1 MRTIRLLPA
10 GERFNAGR
18 GARVFFQLLGAGAA
32 LVPAVLG
39 AAASPSGA
47 PGTPALDVRFTDTV
61 PALGGRNLVPNGS
74 FEAGSAG
81 WSSLGA
87 EGAGYGNG
95 WAPLFGNW
103 GNLAALHGA
112 VVRGG
117 AADGGSFLRIRVG
130 GDDTPVFNY
139 DYFVPVNHRELR
151 PLAASRGWIAVTP
164 GRPYTVSV
172 SMRASRDGLPGTFG
186 VHVEDAGTA
195 WSGSVEESL
204 EPVTLGTR
212 WVRYSRTFTP
222 KYDALFVVA
231 GPDLAREEKAA
242 VDVDAVQLEEGAA
255 ATAFAP
261 RSSLEVGVEPVEPE
275 GVFTVGEPAALK
287 VTASNASARPVSA
300 RVRFAVTDF
309 DDQAVDLPDAV
320 LEVRAGQALEQ
331 RVALPAGWR
340 GFYRVRATFGPAG
353 AQESRL
359 IRIAFVPPRT
369 GEETVIGVNHA
380 YPTRF
385 LVETARKAG
394 VSWYRDWTLKW
405 QHIEPERGKYRWDV
419 SDPEIHRV
427 VDQGVHL
434 MAMIPF
440 PSAEWNSTAPSLA
453 TLRSLIPD
461 YRAGGLGD
469 SGELIPRARW
479 AWLPRDPAELGGFA
493 RAVATRYRDQVKVW
507 EFLNE
512 PLFTDYA
519 LPDASHFEIVPGP
532 DAPPPEKIAEL
543 KAGLLKG
550 YAIADYL
557 ALLKTV
563 APYIRAANPDA
574 RIMGGPGFP
583 GDGAYTLQMVEAGI
597 LELVDILGIH
607 DYPMGSEPEK
617 LVARMDKL
625 QAAMRA
631 HGGPKPVWLTE
642 FSYFGT
648 DDLPRSPFVPTP
660 GEFSEHQ
667 LLSEREVADFIVR
680 FCTIFLGRGGEKI
693 FLHSGSTG
701 SVNNPGTESC
711 LFADGGVR
719 KVFPALAVFT
729 GMMGPSPRSVGD
741 RPQGSGFAFAFEGE
755 GRSTVVL
762 WDPAGGSQA
771 ALPAGAACSDIM
783 GRALTGPS
791 IRLTG
796 SPVYL
801 VGAAGR
807 AQAILAACAAAEPH
821 T

>member
-1 MRTIRLLPA
+1 MKSIRPLQV
-10 GERFNAGR
+10 GERFDIGGSVDR
-18 GARVFFQLLGAGAA
+18 WVRRLGASGA
-32 LVPAVLG
+32 LVAAAVLG
-39 AAASPSGA
+39 ASAPPSG
-47 PGTPALDVRFTDTV
+47 GTGPPDVRFTDTV

-87 EGAGYGNG
+87 AGAGYGNG

-103 GNLAALHGA
+103 GNLSALHGT
-112 VVRGG
+112 VERGG
-117 AADGGSFLRIRVG
+117 AAEGDCYLRIRVG
-130 GDDTPVFNY
+130 GVDTPVFNY

-172 SMRASRDGLPGTFG
+172 SMRASREGLLGAFG

-195 WSGSVEESL
+195 WSGSVDEDL
-204 EPVTLGTR
+204 EAVTLGTR
-212 WVRYSRTFTP
+212 WVRYTRTFTP
-222 KYDALFVVA
+222 KYGALFVLA
-231 GPDLAREEKAA
+231 GPALAHEEKSA
-242 VDVDAVQLEEGAA
+242 VDVDAVQLEEGTA
-255 ATAFAP
+255 ATAYGP
-261 RSSLEVGVEPVEPE
+261 RSGLEVGIEPTEPE

-287 VTASNASARPVSA
+287 ITASNASAGAVSA

-309 DDQAVDLPDAV
+309 DDRAVDLADAV
-320 LEVRAGQALEQ
+320 LEVPAGAAAEQ
-331 RVALPAGWR
+331 RVALPADWR
-340 GFYRVRATFGPAG
+340 GFYRVRASFGPAG
-353 AQESRL
+353 AEESRL
-359 IRIAFVPPRT
+359 IRVAFVPRRS

-405 QHIEPERGKYRWDV
+405 QHVEPERGKYHWDV

-427 VDQGVHL
+427 VDQGAHL

-440 PSAEWNSTAPSLA
+440 PSAEWNSTGPSLA
-453 TLRSLIPD
+453 TLRSLIAD
-461 YRAGGLGD
+461 YRNGGLGD

-519 LPDASHFEIVPGP
+519 LPDASHFEIAPGP
-532 DAPPPEKIAEL
+532 GAPPAEQIAEL
-543 KAGLLKG
+543 RAGLLKG
-550 YAIADYL
+550 YTIADYL

-583 GDGAYTLQMVEAGI
+583 GDGAYTLQMVNAGI
-597 LELVDILGIH
+597 LGLVDILGIH
-607 DYPMGSEPEK
+607 DYPFTSEPEK
-617 LVARMDKL
+617 LLGRMDKL

-648 DDLPRSPFVPTP
+648 DDLPRRPFVPTP

-667 LLSEREVADFIVR
+667 LLSERQVADFIVR

-729 GMMGPSPRSVGD
+729 GMMGPSPRPVAD
-741 RPQGSGFAFAFEGE
+741 RPLGAGFAFAFEGADH
-755 GRSTVVL
+755 STVVL

-771 ALPAGAACSDIM
+771 ALPAGVACTDIM
-783 GRALTGPS
+783 GRTLAGPS

-801 VGAAGR
+801 VGPVGR
-807 AQAILAACAAAEPH
+807 AQEVLAACAGGPRS
-821 T
+821 